1 MLYFRCGNFIT
12 KHWTFVAGS
21 GSLAGTIPSALGPGF
36 CFITDN
42 LILIKANVQYGVS
55 HQIQKRTIFSI
66 LFSKDK
72 ILPQNRTEYSHY
84 DVGSELNQSM
94 SRSDGNLLRVVSGG
108 NTFQNCCTLENGN
121 NRLSFPFEYIT
132 KLAFVDDKSK
142 LQNTIITVL

>member
-1 MLYFRCGNFIT
+1 MDICSRLRLASRYHSFRPRSWILLYHR
-12 KHWTFVAGS
+12 
-21 GSLAGTIPSALGPGF
+21 
-36 CFITDN
+36 
-42 LILIKANVQYGVS
+42 QS
-55 HQIQKRTIFSI
+55 HSYQSKCSIWCKSPDTEKRTIFSI